1 MLQPINN
8 NLCHSPKISKDE
20 ILSIDETFGQIGG
33 IIFKNKNEGQVVK
46 VYTTES
52 NKIQKNSLLKGFKTP
67 FVNLIRLYVD
77 PNYRKLGWGTL
88 IMNRLIEN
96 SKNKTIIVDAFPDN
110 ESYMTKDELINFYMK
125 FGFKILKPSEKGMF
139 LIRK

>member
-1 MLQPINN
+1 MLEPINN
-8 NLCHSPKISKDE
+8 YLCHTPKTIRYE
-20 ILSIDETFGQIGG
+20 ILSIDETFGQFRAIV
-33 IIFKNKNEGQVVK
+33 FRNKNEGQVVK
-46 VYTTES
+46 VLTMES
-52 NKIQKNSLLKGFKTP
+52 NKIHQNSLLKGLKTP
-67 FVNLIRLYVD
+67 FINLIRLYVHPD
-77 PNYRKLGWGTL
+77 YRKLGWGTL

-125 FGFKILKPSEKGMF
+125 FGFKILKPSEEGMF

>member
-1 MLQPINN
+1 MLQYINN
-8 NLCHSPKISKDE
+8 TSYHSPKTSRYE
-20 ILSIDETFGQIGG
+20 ILSIDETFGQIGA
-33 IIFKNKNEGQVVK
+33 IVFRNKNEGQVVK
-46 VYTTES
+46 VLTMES
-52 NKIQKNSLLKGFKTP
+52 NKIHQNSLLKGLKTP
-67 FVNLIRLYVD
+67 FINLIRLYVHPD
-77 PNYRKLGWGTL
+77 YRKLGWGTL

-125 FGFKILKPSEKGMF
+125 FGFKILKPSEQGIF

>member
-20 ILSIDETFGQIGG
+20 ILSIDETFGQING
-33 IIFKNKNEGQVVK
+33 IIFRDKYDGQVVK
-46 VYTTES
+46 VYTIEL
-52 NKIQKNSLLKGFKTP
+52 NKIKKNSLLKGFKTP
-67 FVNLIRLYVD
+67 IINLIRLYVN
-77 PNYRKLGWGTL
+77 PSYRKLGWGTL

-96 SKNKTIIVDAFPDN
+96 SENKTIIVDAFPDD

-125 FGFKILKPSEKGMF
+125 FGFKILKPSEQGMF

>member
-20 ILSIDETFGQIGG
+20 ILSIDETFGQISG
-33 IIFKNKNEGQVVK
+33 IIFRNKNEGQVVK
-46 VYTTES
+46 ILTIES
-52 NKIQKNSLLKGFKTP
+52 KKTHKNSLFKDIKTP
-67 FVNLIRLYVD
+67 FISLIRLYVN
-77 PNYRKLGWGTL
+77 PSYRKLGWGTL

-96 SKNKTIIVDAFPDN
+96 SENKTIIVDAFPDN

-125 FGFKILKPSEKGMF
+125 FGFKILKPSEEGMF
-139 LIRK
+139 LIRI

>member
-1 MLQPINN
+1 MLEPINN
-8 NLCHSPKISKDE
+8 YLCHTPKISKDE
-20 ILSIDETFGQIGG
+20 ILSIDETFGQISG
-33 IIFKNKNEGQVVK
+33 IVFRNKNEGQVVK
-46 VYTTES
+46 ILTIES
-52 NKIQKNSLLKGFKTP
+52 KKTHKNSLFKDIKTP
-67 FVNLIRLYVD
+67 FISLIRLYVN

-125 FGFKILKPSEKGMF
+125 FGFKILKPSEEGMF